1 MSPVI
6 RVTQPPTRV
15 ICEGLFRGGWDI
27 ERSPHRSQ
35 VKRWMLEFQI
45 ELQYAEMMRMISFLL
60 KLERVD
66 VKWPDVMCT
75 FLHLTLQ

>member
-1 MSPVI
+1 
-6 RVTQPPTRV
+6 
-15 ICEGLFRGGWDI
+15 
-27 ERSPHRSQ
+27 
-35 VKRWMLEFQI
+35 MLELQI
-45 ELQYAEMMRMISFLL
+45 ELQYAEMIRMISFLF